1 MKAAKRTKARRMAG
15 LLAVGAKAPNFR
27 LPRDGGGSVGLKDFQ
42 GRKLVVYFYPRAG
55 TAGCTRESVD
65 FNRLRPQFQRADTA
79 ILGVSADPVPA
90 QERFRDAHDLGFP
103 LLSDEF
109 RIMLQAYGVWAK
121 KHLYGRTFMGIVRT
135 TYLID
140 GNGRIAGVWPR
151 VKVADHAEE
160 VLAAAR
166 SL

>member
-1 MKAAKRTKARRMAG
+1 MAG

-27 LPRDGGGSVGLKDFQ
+27 LPRDGGGTVGLKDFA
-42 GRKLVVYFYPRAG
+42 GGKLVIYFYPRAG

-65 FNRLRPQFQRADTA
+65 FNCLQRQFQNADTS
-79 ILGVSADPVPA
+79 ILGVSADAVPA
-90 QERFRDAHDLGFP
+90 QDRFRDAHGLGFP
-103 LLSDEF
+103 LLSDESKT
-109 RIMLQAYGVWAK
+109 MLQAYGVWAK
-121 KHLYGRTFMGIVRT
+121 KHLYGRIFMGIVRT

-140 GNGRIAGVWPR
+140 GNGRIAKVWPR
-151 VKVADHAEE
+151 VKVAGHAAE

>member
-1 MKAAKRTKARRMAG
+1 MAG
-15 LLAVGAKAPNFR
+15 LLAAGAKAPDFR
-27 LPRDGGGSVGLKDFQ
+27 LPRDGGGSVGLKDFE

-55 TAGCTRESVD
+55 TPGCTLQSID
-65 FNRLRPQFQRADTA
+65 FNRLRAQFQNADTA
-79 ILGVSADPVPA
+79 ILGVSADAVPA
-90 QERFRDAHDLGFP
+90 QDRFRDAHGLGFP
-103 LLSDEF
+103 LLSDESKT
-109 RIMLQAYGVWAK
+109 MLQAYGVWAK

-140 GNGRIAGVWPR
+140 GKGRIARVWPR
-151 VKVADHAEE
+151 VKVAGHAEE

>member
-1 MKAAKRTKARRMAG
+1 MAG

-27 LPRDGGGSVGLKDFQ
+27 LSRDGGGTTGLKDFA
-42 GRKLVVYFYPRAG
+42 GGKLVLYFYPRAG

-65 FNRLRPQFQRADTA
+65 FNRLRRQFQNADTS
-79 ILGVSADPVPA
+79 ILGISANAVPA
-90 QERFRDAHDLGFP
+90 QDRFRDAHGLGFP
-103 LLSDEF
+103 LLSDESKT
-109 RIMLQAYGVWAK
+109 MLQAYGVWAK

-135 TYLID
+135 TYLVD
-140 GNGRIAGVWPR
+140 GKGRVAKVWPR
-151 VKVADHAEE
+151 VKVAGHAAE

>member
-1 MKAAKRTKARRMAG
+1 MAG

-27 LPRDGGGSVGLKDFQ
+27 LPRDGGGSLGLKDFA
-42 GRKLVVYFYPRAG
+42 GGILVIYFYPRAG
-55 TAGCTRESVD
+55 TPGCTRESVD
-65 FNRLRPQFQRADTA
+65 FNRLRSQFQKADA
-79 ILGVSADPVPA
+79 LILGVSADAVAA
-90 QERFRDAHDLGFP
+90 QDRFRDAHALGFP
-103 LLSDEF
+103 LLSDESKT
-109 RIMLQAYGVWAK
+109 MLQAYGVWAK

-140 GNGRIAGVWPR
+140 GNGRIAKVWPR
-151 VKVADHAEE
+151 VKVAGHAAE

>member
-1 MKAAKRTKARRMAG
+1 MAG

-27 LPRDGGGSVGLKDFQ
+27 LPRDGGGTVGLKDFA
-42 GRKLVVYFYPRAG
+42 GGKLVIYFYPRAG

-65 FNRLRPQFQRADTA
+65 FNCLQRQFQNADTS
-79 ILGVSADPVPA
+79 ILGVSADAVPA
-90 QERFRDAHDLGFP
+90 QDRFRDAHGLGFP
-103 LLSDEF
+103 LLSDESKT
-109 RIMLQAYGVWAK
+109 MLQAYGVWVK
-121 KHLYGRTFMGIVRT
+121 KHLYGRIFMGIVRT

-140 GNGRIAGVWPR
+140 GNGRIAKVWPR
-151 VKVADHAEE
+151 VKVAGHAAE

>member
-1 MKAAKRTKARRMAG
+1 MAG
-15 LLAVGAKAPNFR
+15 LLAAGAKAPDFR
-27 LPRDGGGSVGLKDFQ
+27 LPRDGGGSVGLKDFK

-55 TAGCTRESVD
+55 TPGCTEESID
-65 FNRLRPQFQRADTA
+65 FNRLRPQFQKADTA
-79 ILGVSADPVPA
+79 ILGVSADPVAA
-90 QERFRDAHDLGFP
+90 QEQFRNEHGFGFP
-103 LLSDEF
+103 LLSDESKT
-109 RIMLQAYGVWAK
+109 MLQAYGVWAK

-140 GNGRIAGVWPR
+140 GKGRIARVWPR
-151 VKVADHAEE
+151 VTVADHAEE